1 MKSGI
6 RHFARDKSLI
16 VQDKWISN
24 HAERDVRRGVLRRKT
39 KKRKCY
45 PQEIP
50 EDKMLITFCPQMY
63 HLLWIKFFLIS
74 AHLPTLSKKPIT
86 GVGVKSNENAE
97 PLENTGLKRRPHHII
112 RRCLVHIIIEPIR
125 IQIICRSP
133 PGEQWFVRRVI
144 TSIVILRQFYRQ
156 SL

>member
-86 GVGVKSNENAE
+86 GVGVKSNNFFHIPAFF
-97 PLENTGLKRRPHHII
+97 PLFPLCLASFGRLRVLRPVLGTQNRRLYSNT
-112 RRCLVHIIIEPIR
+112 
-125 IQIICRSP
+125 
-133 PGEQWFVRRVI
+133 
-144 TSIVILRQFYRQ
+144 
-156 SL
+156 